1 MKIIDL
7 NKEYDRL
14 QEKYGARELNSIYNG
29 GCENNPDVLFIFMN
43 PTGRNVTSL
52 KSWNVI
58 GSRLRIL
65 NMMFINILPN
75 RKRNEKYWQSNR
87 RFKIYFRKLK

>member
-1 MKIIDL
+1 MIKYRSVFMKIIDL

-65 NMMFINILPN
+65 NMMFIQHIT
-75 RKRNEKYWQSNR
+75 Q
-87 RFKIYFRKLK
+87 

>member
-29 GCENNPDVLFIFMN
+29 GCENNPDVSFIFMN

-65 NMMFINILPN
+65 NMMFIQHIT
-75 RKRNEKYWQSNR
+75 Q
-87 RFKIYFRKLK
+87 

>member
-1 MKIIDL
+1 MIDC
-7 NKEYDRL
+7 R
-14 QEKYGARELNSIYNG
+14 KYGARELNSIYNS

-65 NMMFINILPN
+65 NMMFVQHIT
-75 RKRNEKYWQSNR
+75 Q
-87 RFKIYFRKLK
+87 